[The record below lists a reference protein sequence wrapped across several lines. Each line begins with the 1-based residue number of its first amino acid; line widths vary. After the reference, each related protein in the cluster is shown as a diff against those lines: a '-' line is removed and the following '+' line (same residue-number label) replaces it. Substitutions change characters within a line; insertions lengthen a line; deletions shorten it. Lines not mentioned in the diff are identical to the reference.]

1 MGCRGR
7 GSSGSLKQ
15 GPGAPPAH
23 CCCPS
28 QASSQPRVGKEPHQ
42 TLPGAPSHGQAS
54 LHDFAPSPP
63 RCQLQIPSQPRWQ
76 RHPLCPEQS
85 SHPTRDLQ
93 PSWEAVGGGFGT
105 PRSSSSSLP
114 EEEAQLLGLCRSGG
128 VLCSRSFAA
137 PLRSPPQTQQP
148 SEPGSP
154 KCHRPERTREGATA
168 LINN

>member
-1 MGCRGR
+1 MWMGCRGR

-42 TLPGAPSHGQAS
+42 TLPRAPSHGQAS
-54 LHDFAPSPP
+54 AHDFAPSPP
-63 RCQLQIPSQPRWQ
+63 PLPAANPQPASMAATPPVPRAELPP
-76 RHPLCPEQS
+76 HPRSAAL
-85 SHPTRDLQ
+85 
-93 PSWEAVGGGFGT
+93 VGGGGGGFGT

-114 EEEAQLLGLCRSGG
+114 EEEARLLGLCRSGG

-137 PLRSPPQTQQP
+137 PLRPPP
-148 SEPGSP
+148 DAAAERAGLSEVPP
-154 KCHRPERTREGATA
+154 A
-168 LINN
+168 